1 MPYVAASGSLNGFLA
16 FVAGFVGAIG
26 EALALVAEEED
37 ANGDDGLLV
46 LAAEEDEANG
56 DFGDVDFGGETLS
69 KDSYAAAYA
78 KTTTLV
84 RRRRDRPI
92 LPRSICDLIK
102 R

>member
-56 DFGDVDFGGETLS
+56 DLATSTGGEHYRRL
-69 KDSYAAAYA
+69 
-78 KTTTLV
+78 
-84 RRRRDRPI
+84 RRRRRELLLSSEEASFPALSVI
-92 LPRSICDLIK
+92 
-102 R
+102 

>member
-1 MPYVAASGSLNGFLA
+1 VPYVAASGSLNGFLA

-69 KDSYAAAYA
+69 KGLLAAAAAA
-78 KTTTLV
+78 KLLLSSEEEEIGPSFPALSV
-84 RRRRDRPI
+84 I
-92 LPRSICDLIK
+92 
-102 R
+102 